1 MRRLVLLVAFGL
13 VASLALASCG
23 GDDDETAAETTTPTT
38 TQAGGGGGGAG
49 GGGGGGTIN
58 LSADPSGAIAYE
70 QTSLSA
76 QAGNATIEFDN
87 PAPLAHDV
95 CVEDPS
101 GNEVGCSD
109 VVTDDKTSLTVNLEP
124 GAYTFYCSVDGHR
137 AGGME
142 GPLTVD

>member
-1 MRRLVLLVAFGL
+1 MRKLVLLMALGIL
-13 VASLALASCG
+13 APLALTACGG
-23 GDDDETAAETTTPTT
+23 GDDGTTPAQTTPTQTTTP
-38 TQAGGGGGGAG
+38 AG
-49 GGGGGGTIN
+49 GGGGGGGGAETIS
-58 LSADPSGAIAYE
+58 LSADPSGAFAFE

-76 QAGNATIEFDN
+76 QAGNATIDFDN
-87 PAPLAHDV
+87 PAPIGHDV

-124 GAYTFYCSVDGHR
+124 GSYTFYCSVDGHR

-142 GPLTVD
+142 GTLTVK